1 MGFTSAFLSVFLGVY
16 FFSKYLLGGITVQGS
31 GVGQSG
37 IFGDNTGNVAIEHS
51 VVNDAAHHGIEI
63 TNHEGT
69 VNIAYNVISSPGQ
82 NGISLD
88 QATNPG
94 SAVVIHNT
102 VMQSPSS
109 GILIRLDHPQA
120 RALLAYNN
128 LSKTVNPG
136 GGFDVGTEV
145 IRGKVTISHNTMNS
159 NPQFSIHALDG
170 HHVIS
175 NNTIVNNFAGPSQG
189 ISYQTV
195 VAGDPKQVYILNNQ
209 VTMSNTA
216 SGILVQN
223 SAGVFYI
230 FTEIRGNAV
239 SSDPAAGILN

>member
-1 MGFTSAFLSVFLGVY
+1 
-16 FFSKYLLGGITVQGS
+16 
-31 GVGQSG
+31 
-37 IFGDNTGNVAIEHS
+37 
-51 VVNDAAHHGIEI
+51 
-63 TNHEGT
+63 
-69 VNIAYNVISSPGQ
+69 
-82 NGISLD
+82 
-88 QATNPG
+88 
-94 SAVVIHNT
+94 
-102 VMQSPSS
+102 
-109 GILIRLDHPQA
+109 
-120 RALLAYNN
+120 
-128 LSKTVNPG
+128 
-136 GGFDVGTEV
+136 
-145 IRGKVTISHNTMNS
+145 MNS

-239 SSDPAAGILN
+239 SSDPAAGILIQSLNPGVICSSITNNGAPTFILDGTASPIGVKQSQEQYTSSNEAMTGFTESGTVIFGSPCIPLP